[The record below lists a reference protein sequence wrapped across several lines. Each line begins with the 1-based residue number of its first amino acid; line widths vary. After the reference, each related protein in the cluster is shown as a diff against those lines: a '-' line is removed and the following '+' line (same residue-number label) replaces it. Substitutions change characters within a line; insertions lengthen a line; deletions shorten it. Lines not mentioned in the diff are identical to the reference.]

1 MGRAVTA
8 MLEDDLQAAV
18 IDLARMLGW
27 LVYHTHDSRHSG
39 KGFPDLV
46 MCHPRSGALLFAEL
60 KSVTGRVTPEQDEWL
75 RALAVRGVA
84 FLWRPEHLRDGSIV
98 RALQRY
104 AATVPPVTTP
114 DAP

>member
-1 MGRAVTA
+1 MTA
-8 MLEDDLQAAV
+8 SLPPMLEQDLQDAV
-18 IDLARMLGW
+18 VKLARMLEW
-27 LVYHTHDSRHSG
+27 LVYHTHDSRRSA

-60 KSVTGRVTPEQDEWL
+60 KTATGRVTPEQDEWL

-84 FLWRPEHLRDGSIV
+84 FVWRPEHLADGSIA

-104 AATVPPVTTP
+104 AHHEPPEG
-114 DAP
+114 AR